1 MEKCRIGILVKRL
14 LPELY
19 LEENAARRD
28 KSVKRFCE
36 HSLEPFVY
44 HHFGD
49 DVGSDA
55 MYLLDDIRFRYVHV
69 DRPKLKAM
77 IAKQHDEVS
86 SVAQFDFLETRHFDR
101 LERLGNEGDLTRAT
115 ICRCCSLAAPART
128 TCFSAL
134 RIGCLFDLVDRCV

>member
-1 MEKCRIGILVKRL
+1 MGILVNRL

-19 LEENAARRD
+19 LEENAVRRD
-28 KSVKRFCE
+28 TSVKLFFE
-36 HSLEPFVY
+36 HSLEPFVD

-77 IAKQHDEVS
+77 IAKQHNKVS
-86 SVAQFDFLETRHFDR
+86 SIAQFDFLEMRPCDR
-101 LERLGNEGDLTRAT
+101 LEMERERTRAT
-115 ICRCCSLAAPART
+115 ICRCCSLAGPART